1 MPKKGS
7 FFKNTLQIVKNT
19 WTIFSNANGLKFSAS
34 LAYYTVFS
42 IAPLLMLVI
51 SLVAIFLGNRAIEGE
66 IYQPMKELIGSE
78 SAMQLQTMI
87 SNLSL
92 DNNNTLSMIIGI
104 ATLIIGAT
112 TVFGD
117 MQHSI
122 NNIWDIKPK
131 PKRGW
136 VKMLKDRLLSGSLI
150 LSLGFLLIVSFV
162 VSSIVVF
169 LLEEF
174 SGLLGFETM
183 YIAVGVDYLVNL
195 LVITVLFGI
204 IFKFLPDVDIRWREV
219 RSGALFTALLFMI
232 GRFLISFYISTSVK
246 ASTYGAAG
254 SIVIILVWVYYS
266 AAILYLGAAFTRAY
280 AEWRGV
286 RIFPAEFAVI
296 VEHKELELSG
306 APVPKAC
313 ADPEDPDGLT
323 QNEHCEEET

>member
-1 MPKKGS
+1 MAKKGN

-51 SLVAIFLGNRAIEGE
+51 ALVTIFLGEKAIEGE

-78 SAMQLQTMI
+78 SAKQLETMI
-87 SNLSL
+87 GNLSL
-92 DNNNTLSMIIGI
+92 NTNNTISLVIGLV
-104 ATLIIGAT
+104 TLIIGAT

-122 NNIWDIKPK
+122 NDLWAIRPK

-162 VSSIVVF
+162 VSSVVVF

-174 SGLLGFETM
+174 SGLLGFKTM

-195 LVITVLFGI
+195 LVIAILFGI
-204 IFKFLPDVDIRWREV
+204 IFKFLPDVRIRWREV

-232 GRFLISFYISTSVK
+232 GRFLISFYISTTVK
-246 ASTYGAAG
+246 TSTYGAAG
-254 SIVIILVWVYYS
+254 SIVVILLWVYYS

-296 VEHKELELSG
+296 VEHKELERTG
-306 APVPKAC
+306 EAVPKAC
-313 ADPEDPDGLT
+313 PDPEDEAG
-323 QNEHCEEET
+323 QNPGDEDCTT